1 MSTAMPEVSAMAL
14 EINRLQQ
21 TIRSVLDMYVS
32 TLIEKHGGRVF
43 IKKETMEAVAPQ
55 MMGVYAEDMGPV
67 LKTIKI
73 TLCDRYN
80 KPCIAM
86 GDNLPEPEPEPTG
99 ASGLTIAAPMSE
111 EPPNLP
117 SAACEASWHSDPDAL
132 GRRCPVCGST
142 ERGPNLDNAT
152 DNQSATDSRSN

>member
-21 TIRSVLDMYVS
+21 TIRSVLDMFVA

-43 IKKETMEAVAPQ
+43 IKRETIEAVAPQ

-73 TLCDRYN
+73 TLCDRFN

-99 ASGLTIAAPMSE
+99 TPGLAIDSPVPE

-117 SAACEASWHSDPDAL
+117 SAACAALWHSDPEAP
-132 GRRCPVCGST
+132 GRRCPDCGSA
-142 ERGPNLDNAT
+142 ER
-152 DNQSATDSRSN
+152 SV